1 MSMSDGVKG
10 GGKNPNLFFRSL
22 SRSSGFRDKENP
34 RMRVSPY
41 LLDDSMAAR
50 EQLEIVDTFDHGE
63 K

>member
-10 GGKNPNLFFRSL
+10 GGKYPNLFLRSL
-22 SRSSGFRDKENP
+22 SCSPGFGDKENP
-34 RMRVSPY
+34 RMRVFPN
-41 LLDDSMAAR
+41 LLDYSMAAR